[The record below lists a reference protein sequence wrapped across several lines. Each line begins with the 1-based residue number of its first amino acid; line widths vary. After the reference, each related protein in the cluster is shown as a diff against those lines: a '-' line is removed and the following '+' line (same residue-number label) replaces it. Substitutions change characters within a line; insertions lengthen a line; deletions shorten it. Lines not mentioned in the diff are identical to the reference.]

1 MNRRERMSQVL
12 VSLVSKQTIPN
23 VLFIKEMEGK
33 LSEKIEKY
41 VFITTELMEKK
52 EKTDSIISAAH
63 IPREKTRII
72 KVIEDSIEDIENQL
86 RNFAKNELH
95 DNDKCIVN
103 LTGGTK
109 IMSIG
114 IYTFFKERESII
126 YYLPIG
132 KNIYKQIF
140 PLKKQKDN
148 VLDYRISLD
157 DYLTSYGIHSPYRNE
172 LLKEKEYTRKFYRA
186 FLQDDLDPE
195 IIERLRKERNRK
207 KVPLD
212 EEIKLFLEEIHFEL
226 ENEKF
231 INKKEINYITGG
243 WFEEY
248 GYSLVRDHIP
258 LKDDEIGLNVQ
269 ISHDGTQNEFDIM
282 IVHENILIIIE
293 CKTSLDDNGKNLLN
307 DTLYKLSAL
316 NKELGLQ
323 VNSYLFTMDENLR
336 DEKGEIKLD
345 CQNRAGLLDIT
356 LIDRIF
362 LEDKKELKNVFDK
375 IKGGNTRV

>member
-33 LSEKIEKY
+33 LSKKIEKY
-41 VFITTELMEKK
+41 VFITTELMKK
-52 EKTDSIISAAH
+52 KKKTDSIISTTH
-63 IPREKTRII
+63 IPRSKIRII
-72 KVIEDSIEDIENQL
+72 KVIEDSIENIENQL
-86 RNFAKNELH
+86 ENFAKNELH
-95 DNDKCIVN
+95 DDDRCIVN

-114 IYTFFKERESII
+114 IYTFFKERGSII

-132 KNIYKQIF
+132 KNVYKQIF
-140 PLKKQKDN
+140 PLEKQKDN

-157 DYLTSYGIHSPYRNE
+157 DYLTSYGMYPQNRNE
-172 LLKEKEYTRKFYRA
+172 LLKDKEYTKKFYKT
-186 FLQDDLDPE
+186 FLQNDLDPE
-195 IIERLRKERNRK
+195 IIERLRKERNQK

-248 GYSLVRDHIP
+248 GYSLVKEHLS
-258 LKDDEIGLNVQ
+258 LKDDELGLNVQ

-282 IVHENILIIIE
+282 IVHENILTIIE

-323 VNSYLFTMDENLR
+323 VNSYLFTLDENLR
-336 DEKGEIKLD
+336 DEKGEIKSD
-345 CQNRAGLLDIT
+345 CQNRADLLDIM
-356 LIDRIF
+356 LIDRKL
-362 LEDKKELKNVFDK
+362 LEDEIELKDIFNR

>member
-1 MNRRERMSQVL
+1 MSQVL

-23 VLFIKEMEGK
+23 VLFIKEMEDK
-33 LSEKIEKY
+33 LKGDIEKY

-52 EKTDSIISAAH
+52 GKTDSIISATH

-72 KVIEDSIEDIENQL
+72 KVIEDSMENIENQL

-95 DNDKCIVN
+95 DEDKCIIN

-140 PLKKQKDN
+140 PYREEKDN
-148 VLDYRISLD
+148 ILDYRISLNN
-157 DYLTSYGIHSPYRNE
+157 YLKSYGIHSHYRNE

-186 FLQDDLDPE
+186 FLQNDLDPE
-195 IIERLRKERNRK
+195 SIERLRKERNRK
-207 KVPLD
+207 KVLLA
-212 EEIKLFLEEIHFEL
+212 EEMKLFLEEIQFEL

-248 GYSLVRDHIP
+248 GYSLVREYIP
-258 LKDDEIGLNVQ
+258 LKDDEIGLTVH
-269 ISHDGTQNEFDIM
+269 ISHDGTQNEFDIV
-282 IVHENILIIIE
+282 IVHENVLTIIE
-293 CKTSLDDNGKNLLN
+293 CKTSLNDNGKNLLN

-316 NKELGLQ
+316 NKELGLR
-323 VNSYLFTMDENLR
+323 VNSYLFTLDENLR
-336 DEKGEIKLD
+336 DEKGEIKPD
-345 CQNRAGLLDIT
+345 CQNRADLLGIS
-356 LIDRIF
+356 LIDRVF
-362 LEDKKELKNVFDK
+362 LEDEKELKNLFDK